1 MLVKTICL
9 SLLTV
14 VYNSPFIIR
23 FSDRLATVLFFVT
36 IVLDEVRP
44 KVMCIH
50 TKMIIVCR
58 RLQAVKK
65 KRERLLV
72 VYVCHVCCGSKD
84 RKNVLFRSIMVS
96 LEKSVST
103 VQFPVNRVIKF
114 GPC

>member
-1 MLVKTICL
+1 M
-9 SLLTV
+9 
-14 VYNSPFIIR
+14 
-23 FSDRLATVLFFVT
+23 ATVLFFVT

-58 RLQAVKK
+58 RLRAVK
-65 KRERLLV
+65 KRERLLA
-72 VYVCHVCCGSKD
+72 VYVCQVCCASKN
-84 RKNVLFRSIMVS
+84 RKNVLFRSIMIS

-103 VQFPVNRVIKF
+103 LQFPVNRVIKF

>member
-58 RLQAVKK
+58 RLQAIK
-65 KRERLLV
+65 KRERD
-72 VYVCHVCCGSKD
+72 CS
-84 RKNVLFRSIMVS
+84 
-96 LEKSVST
+96 
-103 VQFPVNRVIKF
+103 
-114 GPC
+114 